1 MKNLF
6 NIILS
11 LIIGGVIVSC
21 VDSFQDA
28 NPPRLKDGPYFLVT
42 LSSESIKGGNDFTFT
57 INVVDVPGGI
67 DSVAIVNTKGGGS
80 YKLNNF
86 NEIKGK
92 TEGTITGTYTA
103 PTTFNGKLD
112 LDFMLFDA
120 QLDSKGK
127 KASKSATVT
136 KSINVTFPSKLTT
149 FTVDFPTTSFI
160 RGSSIDFEINVDS
173 AASGV
178 DTVYIIA
185 NRGLAVINQ
194 ADYNNI
200 LGKESGKL
208 RVTYN
213 SDVEYVGEVTLTVYV
228 VDRLQ
233 KRVSSKATKL
243 AANYEFAAPTVNLK
257 IDALQFKAYT
267 EIDLDVTIDAP
278 GTIKAVKIE
287 SFEVVKNVNGDKLGN
302 VSLKA
307 DEVTDAIGKKS
318 AKVHGSFST
327 TIKGF
332 YNIIVTVTDDQG
344 RVTTSNVEVLVFPCD
359 KANIAGKYNVLTSG
373 ESSENPAGPY
383 TNLAATVQITGAI
396 GNNFTINDLSFGLY
410 TSQGYSGESGKIVT
424 CDMDIISGSSSSIKV
439 ISGKINPD
447 KTIEIEWESKWGD
460 SGYSVLTPAP

>member
-1 MKNLF
+1 MKSLF
-6 NIILS
+6 SIFLII
-11 LIIGGVIVSC
+11 IIGGVIFSC
-21 VDSFQDA
+21 VDDFQDA
-28 NPPRLKDGPYFLVT
+28 NPPRLKDGPHFVVT
-42 LSSESIKGGNDFTFT
+42 LSNESVKGGDNFSFT
-57 INVVDVPGGI
+57 INVIDAPGGI
-67 DSVAIVNTKGGGS
+67 DSVAIVNAKGGGS
-80 YKLNNF
+80 YTFNNLNDL
-86 NEIKGK
+86 KGK
-92 TEGTITGTYTA
+92 TEGAITGTYIS

-112 LDFMLFDA
+112 LDFILFDA
-120 QLDSKGK
+120 QIDSKGK
-127 KASKSATVT
+127 KVAKSATVK
-136 KSINVTFPSKLTT
+136 KSINVAFPSKLAT
-149 FTVDFPTTSFI
+149 FTVDFPTTTFI
-160 RGSSIDFEINVDS
+160 RGNSFDFEINVDS

-185 NRGLAVINQ
+185 TRGLAVINQ
-194 ADYNNI
+194 TDYNNI

-233 KRVSSKATKL
+233 KRISSKATKL
-243 AANYEFAAPTVNLK
+243 TANYEFAAPTVKLK
-257 IDALQFKAYT
+257 IDALQFKAYN

-278 GTIKAVKIE
+278 GTIKNIQIE
-287 SFEVVKNVNGDKLGN
+287 SYEVRGTVNGDKLGN
-302 VSLKA
+302 ISLIA
-307 DEVTDAIGKKS
+307 SEVTAAIGKKS
-318 AKVHGSFST
+318 AKVNGSFST

-344 RVTTSNVEVLVFPCD
+344 RVSTDNVEVLVFPCD

-383 TNLAATVQITGAI
+383 EDLVGTVQITGVI
-396 GNNFTINDLSFGLY
+396 GNNFTISDLSFGLY
-410 TSQGYSGESGKIVT
+410 AKQGYSGESGKIVT